1 MEEVGQLKVCVM
13 RKESAPINAVPVT
26 SFRSRFISFI
36 SVVAKLVI
44 TQLTITCSNSTI
56 ETSEKGVKCVQS

>member
-1 MEEVGQLKVCVM
+1 MEEVGQLKASVM

-26 SFRSRFISFI
+26 SVRRRFISFI

-56 ETSEKGVKCVQS
+56 ETPKKGVKCVQS